1 MISRFQGKI
10 LRAFVNFTA
19 LAVGISAGIAQLA
32 DFSDGVGRWVLTA
45 VGIGCLLFL
54 VVRFSLHY
62 YVRRAGQL
70 KEEVDRV
77 NQRAATV
84 ELRHQRYADAIDR
97 IIDQEGLIYTESLHL
112 VVTIGTDDAGDAI
125 EERRRTTPRPRVT
138 QRAIRPIVPDGS
150 AALVRLEDICLS
162 ATLHTAVTGNI
173 TPLPLPSHRGPRVWL
188 VFDPG
193 LKSPF
198 DWNVTY
204 HPAGLWRPL
213 REHGFD
219 HLVWT
224 DRLPA
229 DNGGGSVLD
238 DLRVEFRFPDVDGRP
253 PHVEELHNFGE
264 FRPIRQITRDD
275 GKVDHWVVEW
285 RDAQPSGRRYEWRLA
300 QAVRRPGTD
309 ATASPQPKVPDQRR
323 RLWPRFARTAKRV

>member
-1 MISRFQGKI
+1 MTRRPKGKI

-19 LAVGISAGIAQLA
+19 LMVGISAGIAQLA
-32 DFSDGVGRWVLTA
+32 SFSDGLGQWVLTA
-45 VGIGCLLFL
+45 VGISCLLFL
-54 VVRFSLHY
+54 IVRFSLHY

-70 KEEVDRV
+70 QDEADLA

-84 ELRHQRYADAIDR
+84 ELGHQRYADAIDR
-97 IIDQEGLIYTESLHL
+97 IIDQEGLIYTESLL
-112 VVTIGTDDAGDAI
+112 LIVTIGMDDAGDKI
-125 EERRRTTPRPRVT
+125 EERRHTVPRPRVT

-150 AALVRLEDICLS
+150 ATLTRLEDINFS
-162 ATLHTAVTGNI
+162 ATLHATITGNI
-173 TPLPLPSHRGPRVWL
+173 TPLPLPSHSRPRVWL

-193 LKSPF
+193 LKNPF
-198 DWNVTY
+198 EWNVTY

-213 REHGFD
+213 RRAGFD

-229 DNGGGSVLD
+229 DNGGGSVLS

-264 FRPIRQITRDD
+264 FQAARAHRQGD
-275 GKVDHWVVEW
+275 GSVDRWWVVAW
-285 RDAQPSGRRYEWRLA
+285 RDSQPSGRRYEWRLA
-300 QAVRRPGTD
+300 QAPRPTGADVALNAPT
-309 ATASPQPKVPDQRR
+309 VPDQRR
-323 RLWPRFARTAKRV
+323 RRWPRLTRTR